1 MQRQH
6 HRFSSKAM
14 SMKPDKFL
22 TAEQQETVV
31 SAVRLAEKGTSG
43 EIRVHIDGTCSGDPV
58 KRAEEV
64 FFKLGMHKT
73 ELRNGVL
80 IYLACNSKVFAII
93 GDKGINDVVPEN
105 FWNDIV
111 QAMAEQF
118 RKGDFTAGLSEAALM
133 VGEKLKAYFPYQ
145 EDDVNEL
152 PDEISY

>member
-1 MQRQH
+1 
-6 HRFSSKAM
+6 
-14 SMKPDKFL
+14 MKPDKFL

-105 FWNDIV
+105 FWNDVV
-111 QAMAEQF
+111 QNMSDHF
-118 RKGDFTAGLSEAALM
+118 RKGDFTGGLSQAALM
-133 VGEKLKAYFPYQ
+133 VGEKLNSYFPYQ
-145 EDDVNEL
+145 EDDINEL